1 MLQDILPH
9 VYHSDYA
16 VRKPGDDDIMILQID
31 NQVLLVSAPA
41 LAPSSDGM
49 KEEQGGEA
57 PDAGCGFQLPTVS
70 LIRKYCPGAAEHAF
84 YLFSID
90 EQGYY
95 SAPASSW
102 EQDLKKDGRDI
113 LVFKSVMVLREMEKA
128 VCSFS
133 GAVGWQLANWYDLHR
148 FCGRCGRETVHSE
161 QERAIICPSCG
172 HAYYPRISPVV
183 IIAIVDFD
191 RILLTRYNRSGYRRH
206 ALVAG
211 FVEIGETLEDAVR
224 REVMEEVGLRVKNIR
239 YIESQPW
246 PFSSSLI
253 AGFSAE
259 VDGDPT
265 VHLNT
270 DGGEELSE
278 AVWMERS
285 EVEIEDGSISLTWDM
300 IRKFKNGTL

>member
-1 MLQDILPH
+1 MLQEIMPH
-9 VYHSDYA
+9 VYHSEFA
-16 VRKPGDDDIMILQID
+16 RKKPADEDIMILQKGR
-31 NQVLLVSAPA
+31 NVLLSGTKAPGSENTWA
-41 LAPSSDGM
+41 
-49 KEEQGGEA
+49 
-57 PDAGCGFQLPTVS
+57 LPTIAQINV
-70 LIRKYCPGAAEHAF
+70 ICPEAAESAY

-90 EQGYY
+90 GQGYY
-95 SAPASSW
+95 SSATDVREREPFSW
-102 EQDLKKDGRDI
+102 Q
-113 LVFKSVMVLREMEKA
+113 SVMVLREA
-128 VCSFS
+128 GQDYHAFG

-161 QERAIICPSCG
+161 HERAILCPACG
-172 HAYYPRISPVV
+172 NVWYPRISPVV
-183 IIAIVDFD
+183 IIAITDGD

-211 FVEIGETLEDAVR
+211 FVEIGETLEDAVQ

-253 AGFSAE
+253 AGFQAD

-270 DGGEELSE
+270 DGGEELAG
-278 AVWMERS
+278 AVWVER
-285 EVEIEDGSISLTWDM
+285 EALIIEDSNVSLTWDM
-300 IRKFKNGTL
+300 IRRFKAGSL